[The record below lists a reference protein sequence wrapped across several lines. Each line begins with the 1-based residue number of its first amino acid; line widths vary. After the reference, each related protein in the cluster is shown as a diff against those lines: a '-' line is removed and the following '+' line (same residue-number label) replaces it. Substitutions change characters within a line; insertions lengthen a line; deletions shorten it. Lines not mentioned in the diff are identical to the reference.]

1 MTAAPVPSSTFD
13 SAPGDGGKDAAPL
26 RSRALTGSAWTIGEY
41 LFCNLLRLVTN
52 MVMARLL
59 FPEAFGVMVI
69 AGALVQ
75 ALEMFADVGVGLS
88 IIQHKRGDEPAFL
101 NTAWT
106 IQVIRGLALCAAA
119 CALALPYAMLYDQP
133 VLAWIVPACGLI
145 FVINGLQSTNMA
157 TCGRSLNLRR
167 VVALG
172 VAEAIVKSS
181 VMIVWAIVSPSVWAL
196 VAGSLITYALSAAA
210 SHVTLPGIR
219 NRLAW
224 DRDAVSQMIRFGK
237 WVFLS
242 TALTY
247 LAVSSDRLVI
257 ARLVPLAVVGVYGTA
272 CVFSKIPFDIASRL
286 AAQVQFPALT
296 AVFRRDPSR
305 LADRLLES
313 RGMILSVAQ
322 FGVAGVV
329 VVSPS
334 FFALCYDDRYS
345 QAAVFAPMMAWATWI
360 SILQATADRA
370 LLAAGDT
377 RSLALSNAANFSVTI
392 AASVGG
398 FLFAGMPGFIAGVG
412 VGNLAGHAV
421 VHAALRR
428 LDVRLWRQD
437 LGFTGALALATVVGA
452 VMPAV
457 FKGDERMVVVNALLV
472 LLSLLLSGA
481 VLCRGLE
488 RVVEPAMR
496 RVARALTGRAPAGG
510 ETT

>member
-41 LFCNLLRLVTN
+41 LFCNVLRLVTN

-157 TCGRSLNLRR
+157 TCGRSLNLKR

-210 SHVTLPGIR
+210 SHVMLPGIR
-219 NRLAW
+219 NRFAW
-224 DRDAVSQMIRFGK
+224 DSDAVSQMIRFGK

-257 ARLVPLAVVGVYGTA
+257 AKLVPLAV
-272 CVFSKIPFDIASRL
+272 
-286 AAQVQFPALT
+286 
-296 AVFRRDPSR
+296 
-305 LADRLLES
+305 
-313 RGMILSVAQ
+313 
-322 FGVAGVV
+322 
-329 VVSPS
+329 
-334 FFALCYDDRYS
+334 
-345 QAAVFAPMMAWATWI
+345 
-360 SILQATADRA
+360 
-370 LLAAGDT
+370 
-377 RSLALSNAANFSVTI
+377 
-392 AASVGG
+392 
-398 FLFAGMPGFIAGVG
+398 VG

-472 LLSLLLSGA
+472 VLSLLLSAA

>member
-1 MTAAPVPSSTFD
+1 MTAAPVPSSTLEP
-13 SAPGDGGKDAAPL
+13 APRDGGKDAAPL
-26 RSRALTGSAWTIGEY
+26 RSLALTGSAWTLGEY
-41 LFCNLLRLVTN
+41 LFCNVLRLVTN

-106 IQVIRGLALCAAA
+106 IQVIRGLVLCAAA
-119 CALALPYAMLYDQP
+119 CALALPYAMLYDLP
-133 VLAWIVPACGLI
+133 VLAWVVPACGLI

-157 TCGRSLNLRR
+157 TCGRSLNLKRL
-167 VVALG
+167 VALG

-181 VMIVWAIVSPSVWAL
+181 VMIVWALVSPSVWAL

-210 SHVTLPGIR
+210 SHVMLPGIR

-257 ARLVPLAVVGVYGTA
+257 AKLVPLAVVGVYGTA

-305 LADRLLES
+305 LGDRLLES

-322 FGVAGVV
+322 FGVAGVI
-329 VVSPS
+329 VVSPA
-334 FFALCYDDRYS
+334 FFALCYDDRYA

-377 RSLALSNAANFSVTI
+377 RSLAVSNAANFTVTI

-398 FLFAGMPGFIAGVG
+398 FLLAGMPGFIAGVG

-437 LGFTGALALATVVGA
+437 LRFTSTVGLATVVGA
-452 VMPAV
+452 VMPALL
-457 FKGDERMVVVNALLV
+457 KDDERMVTVNALLAV
-472 LLSLLLSGA
+472 LALLLSAA

-496 RVARALTGRAPAGG
+496 RVARALTGRAPSGG

>member
-1 MTAAPVPSSTFD
+1 MTAAPAPSSTLE
-13 SAPGDGGKDAAPL
+13 SPQAGGKDVAAL
-26 RSRALTGSAWTIGEY
+26 RSLALTGSAWTLGEY
-41 LFCNLLRLVTN
+41 LFCNVLRLVTN

-59 FPEAFGVMVI
+59 YPEAFGVMVI

-75 ALEMFADVGVGLS
+75 ALEMFADVGIGLS
-88 IIQHKRGDEPAFL
+88 IIQNRRGDEPAFL

-106 IQVIRGLALCAAA
+106 IQVVRGIVLCMVACGLAI
-119 CALALPYAMLYDQP
+119 PYAMLYDLP
-133 VLAWIVPACGLI
+133 VLAWVVPACGLI

-167 VVALG
+167 IVALG
-172 VAEAIVKSS
+172 VAEAVVKSS
-181 VMIVWAIVSPSVWAL
+181 VMIAWAFVSPSVWAL

-210 SHVTLPGIR
+210 SHVVLPGIR

-224 DRDAVSQMIRFGK
+224 DKAAASQMIRFGK

-247 LAVSSDRLVI
+247 LAVSSDRLVV
-257 ARLVPLAVVGVYGTA
+257 AKLVPLAVVGVYGTA

-296 AVFRRDPSR
+296 AVYRRDPSR
-305 LADRLLES
+305 LGDRLLES
-313 RGMILSVAQ
+313 RAMILSVAQ

-329 VVSPS
+329 VVSPA
-334 FFALCYDDRYS
+334 FFGLCYDDRYALAS
-345 QAAVFAPMMAWATWI
+345 IFAPMMAWAAWI

-370 LLAAGDT
+370 LLASGDT
-377 RSLALSNAANFSVTI
+377 RALALSNAANFVVTV

-398 FLFAGMPGFIAGVG
+398 FLLAGLHGFIAGVAA
-412 VGNLAGHAV
+412 GNLAGHAV

-428 LDVRLWRQD
+428 LGVRLMRQD
-437 LGFTGALALATVVGA
+437 MASTASLAVITLVGA
-452 VMPAV
+452 VMPAA
-457 FKGDERMVVVNALLV
+457 FRDDERMVVVNALLALLAM
-472 LLSLLLSGA
+472 LLSA
-481 VLCRGLE
+481 ATLCRGLE

-496 RVARALTGRAPAGG
+496 RVARALTGRGPAGG
-510 ETT
+510 DAT